1 MLRVEA
7 SAQVIVQPPA
17 ESEVDALV
25 HIRLDTTIVTRTAQY
40 AGDRL
45 RHVEREGGEIG
56 VEILFPV
63 AIHPVILSGRVD
75 KADRGNEIMII
86 AEGQILQ
93 LPAGRDDVVFGPYGR
108 TLVISESGIQL
119 EAIEQ
124 LDGVSQFRVIVM
136 EIVQVEVIKIDRGLV
151 LLQDLLNLVRDLGG
165 IGLVV
170 VAERQA
176 QLASSFRQIFPKGV
190 QVDKDLF
197 PFEDKTDVRIET
209 ELAVAWESL
218 ADAEFLLISDAIPVR
233 VTQLEGVEQARV
245 FDSGGVQVPVPRAGQ
260 SLGHLVG
267 AFQEL
272 VGEGV
277 DGGDG
282 GRIDRLDLRERYLL
296 GRQGKVPFFSPIGG
310 IPQQVLVVA
319 LDLEIIGQVERTP
332 FLGAHDFLEFYVI
345 VFEGHVILADD
356 GVAQQF
362 VSQEDV
368 RAFRQEEVISL
379 IPEVEHDVELRERV
393 TPVHVDLADKPALV
407 EHVECPADQLGTPLL
422 GVEIDDVCLVPVDHL
437 CSGQLK
443 TIVPERVLGRRHED
457 RLVVGGLGIDV
468 DIEEGER
475 LQLFLLVR
483 DRIGVD
489 RFHGVDEVVGGVVSG
504 VRHQFEK
511 LVVMFPVEREEM
523 IGETDQEIL
532 LQDLGA
538 SLQVDLGA
546 IFLDDILIN
555 ICLLDYLS
563 HDRFR
568 RLLLDRRD
576 ALAGFL
582 VGVNPQEGKR
592 QDKEIYD
599 QFVRHFLWHFATN
612 LVNKYG
618 FSIENNDFVYFG
630 VNKIQIVFGV
640 I

>member
-1 MLRVEA
+1 M
-7 SAQVIVQPPA
+7 
-17 ESEVDALV
+17 
-25 HIRLDTTIVTRTAQY
+25 
-40 AGDRL
+40 
-45 RHVEREGGEIG
+45 
-56 VEILFPV
+56 
-63 AIHPVILSGRVD
+63 
-75 KADRGNEIMII
+75 
-86 AEGQILQ
+86 
-93 LPAGRDDVVFGPYGR
+93 
-108 TLVISESGIQL
+108 
-119 EAIEQ
+119 
-124 LDGVSQFRVIVM
+124 
-136 EIVQVEVIKIDRGLV
+136 
-151 LLQDLLNLVRDLGG
+151 
-165 IGLVV
+165 
-170 VAERQA
+170 
-176 QLASSFRQIFPKGV
+176 
-190 QVDKDLF
+190 
-197 PFEDKTDVRIET
+197 
-209 ELAVAWESL
+209 
-218 ADAEFLLISDAIPVR
+218 
-233 VTQLEGVEQARV
+233 
-245 FDSGGVQVPVPRAGQ
+245 
-260 SLGHLVG
+260 
-267 AFQEL
+267 
-272 VGEGV
+272 
-277 DGGDG
+277 
-282 GRIDRLDLRERYLL
+282 
-296 GRQGKVPFFSPIGG
+296 
-310 IPQQVLVVA
+310 LVVA
-319 LDLEIIGQVERTP
+319 LDLEIIGQVERTS

-379 IPEVEHDVELRERV
+379 IPEVEDDVELRERV

-407 EHVECPADQLGTPLL
+407 EHVECSADQFGTPLL

-437 CSGQLK
+437 CSCQLE

-483 DRIGVD
+483 DRVGVD

-546 IFLDDILIN
+546 IFLDDVLIN
-555 ICLLDYLS
+555 IRLLDYLS

-576 ALAGFL
+576 TLAGFL
-582 VGVNPQEGKR
+582 VGVNPGKGKR
-592 QDKEIYD
+592 QDKEAYD
-599 QFVRHFLWHFATN
+599 QLERHHLRHFVTN

-618 FSIENNDFVYFG
+618 FSIENNDFVYFR